1 MPSVDAT
8 PIMVDDQLSNAGA
21 YINNAAATIVDQLTA
36 LMQQLQPLLDS
47 WTGPAATYYTGL
59 QSEWNYAANG
69 LFGGAGQD
77 GVLGEI
83 AAVMNVAWGNYS
95 DAEWANVSTWQPSA

>member
-1 MPSVDAT
+1 MSSVDAT
-8 PIMVDDQLSNAGA
+8 PIMVDDELSQAGS
-21 YINNAAATIVDQLTA
+21 YINGAAANIVDQLNA
-36 LMQQLQPLLDS
+36 LIQRLQPLFDS
-47 WTGPAATYYTGL
+47 WTGPAASYYTGL
-59 QSEWNYAANG
+59 QAEWNYAANG
-69 LFGGAGQD
+69 LFGSQSQD